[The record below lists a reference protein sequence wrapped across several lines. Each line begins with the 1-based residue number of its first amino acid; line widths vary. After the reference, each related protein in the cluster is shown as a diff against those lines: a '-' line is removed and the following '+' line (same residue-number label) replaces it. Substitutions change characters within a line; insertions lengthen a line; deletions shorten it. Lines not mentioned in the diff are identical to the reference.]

1 MAKKTI
7 PLEQALTRLE
17 EIVSRMERGDL
28 TLEESLTL
36 FQEGVE
42 ASRLC
47 AERLNEAEARVHT
60 LVRIEDGKFYL
71 EPLTAIPASERDSTG
86 DADSQADRA
95 VGL

>member
-1 MAKKTI
+1 MAKKVI

-47 AERLNEAEARVHT
+47 TQRLNEADARIHT
-60 LVRIEDGKFYL
+60 LARIEDGKFYL
-71 EPLTAIPASERDSTG
+71 EPFTPIQASERDSG
-86 DADSQADRA
+86 ADTASQSD
-95 VGL
+95 G

>member
-1 MAKKTI
+1 MAKKAI

-42 ASRLC
+42 ASRVC
-47 AERLNEAEARVHT
+47 AQRLNEAEARVHT

-71 EPLTAIPASERDSTG
+71 EPFTPIPVSERDSTA
-86 DADSQADRA
+86 DAASQTDGPTA
-95 VGL
+95 V